1 MADQATFVYAFIPYG
16 RFQIV
21 SFFLVKRVTT
31 LPTVVFPTQD
41 LNRTQDVRKNKTS
54 RRTMTLPASS
64 CTAEIGFILDVM
76 HLLCNTQVTVVILI
90 MLNQVISITVAEQRH

>member
-1 MADQATFVYAFIPYG
+1 MYHIWTILDSGRWVIRQLLFIPFG

-41 LNRTQDVRKNKTS
+41 LNRIQDVRKNKTS
-54 RRTMTLPASS
+54 LTEP
-64 CTAEIGFILDVM
+64 
-76 HLLCNTQVTVVILI
+76 
-90 MLNQVISITVAEQRH
+90 